1 MLGMPVE
8 LRGKKSQK
16 KVGGGGARKETEGIE
31 GVGERGAEE
40 LIYVTGL
47 KPKRTCDTNA
57 QGRDRCRKER

>member
-1 MLGMPVE
+1 MPLE

-16 KVGGGGARKETEGIE
+16 RVGGGRVRKETEGRE
-31 GVGERGAEE
+31 GIGERGADE
-40 LIYVTGL
+40 LIYVTGS